1 MADADPVVRRV
12 QEKIERM
19 RALNERLRNP
29 ATTQEEKNR
38 ITQELLTL
46 IQQQEAV
53 RNNLEPIGCRANT
66 S

>member
-1 MADADPVVRRV
+1 MADADPVIRRV

-19 RALNERLRNP
+19 RALNERLRDP
-29 ATTQEEKNR
+29 ATSQAKKGQ

-46 IQQQEAV
+46 ISQQAPV
-53 RNNLEPIGCRANT
+53 RNNLDPIGYRANN